1 MAEVPA
7 VFLAVEQRLQERH
20 QAAEL
25 ALFQHLEDWNLPGQS
40 YIALAD
46 RLLNVTGFREIPPD
60 SFKFLLNLT
69 VEEIGC
75 KL

>member
-7 VFLAVEQRLQERH
+7 VLLAVEQRLQERPK
-20 QAAEL
+20 AFDM
-25 ALFQHLEDWNLPGQS
+25 ALFQQLEDGNFPGQS
-40 YIALAD
+40 CIALAD
-46 RLLNVTGFREIPPD
+46 RLLNVTGFREIPPYP
-60 SFKFLLNLT
+60 FKFLLNLT